1 MTFKNGSIIHR
12 KYERPGSEIFLVVV
26 GICRAGKSERGLTVE
41 HFPNKKKADSSR
53 TMYVDIRDLDGYVE
67 SEPSYAKSVLLARLE
82 ANRKSLAD
90 FEARVN
96 DFDGILTSYV

>member
-26 GICRAGKSERGLTVE
+26 GICREGKSERGLTVE
-41 HFPNKKKADSSR
+41 HFPNKKKADSKRSL
-53 TMYVDIRDLDGYVE
+53 YVDIRDLDGYVE
-67 SEPSYAKSVLLARLE
+67 ATPDYAKTVLMDRLE

-90 FEARVN
+90 FEARIK
-96 DFDGILTSYV
+96 DFDGILTSYA